1 MYEEPSSFPAAYT
14 INGVEKKL
22 KVNACNYTGTLM

>member
-14 INGVEKKL
+14 INEVEKKL
-22 KVNACNYTGTLM
+22 KVNACNYT